1 MNPLQRHALA
11 QSRKLG
17 EHLTMPSGSRK
28 NISTLA
34 LVELVRASNGSS
46 EPTNGQP
53 TMLATPPSLSVLQA
67 DVAICVGGGNDPLA
81 EYEVARKLCIDSGK
95 SFVNIVCND
104 MIACFPHEIHAACTL
119 HPDKWQ
125 YWRTLRE
132 RSGYPM
138 PHTLWSHRPY
148 TNFTHHTKDWQGSS
162 GLFMVK
168 AARESGHTHIILVG
182 VPMNTEGGHFARNQ
196 VWNAAV
202 GFRKG
207 WARVQ
212 GALRPFVRSTSGWT
226 LDHFGAPTAEWLNTV
241 VPDPY
246 PMKGQHDHSGVTA

>member
-1 MNPLQRHALA
+1 M
-11 QSRKLG
+11 QSRKLAALSTTPN
-17 EHLTMPSGSRK
+17 EQRK

-34 LVELVRASNGSS
+34 LVELVRASTGPPAATTD
-46 EPTNGQP
+46 ERP
-53 TMLATPPSLSVLQA
+53 TMPPIPPSLFALQA

-81 EYEVARKLCIDSGK
+81 EYAIARKLCEDTGK

-104 MIACFPHEIHAACTL
+104 MLACFPYEIHAGCTL
-119 HPDKWQ
+119 HPDKWS
-125 YWRTLRE
+125 YWRALRE

-138 PHTLWSHRPY
+138 PRTLWSHRPY
-148 TNFTHHTKDWQGSS
+148 TNFSHHTKDWQGSS

-168 AARESGHTHIILVG
+168 AARESGHTHIICVG
-182 VPMNTEGGHFARNQ
+182 VPMTTPAGHFSRNQ
-196 VWNAAV
+196 PWNAAV

-226 LDHFGAPTAEWLNTV
+226 MEHFGLPTAEWLNTEI
-241 VPDPY
+241 PDPY
-246 PMKGQHDHSGVTA
+246 PMKGLHDHSGVTA